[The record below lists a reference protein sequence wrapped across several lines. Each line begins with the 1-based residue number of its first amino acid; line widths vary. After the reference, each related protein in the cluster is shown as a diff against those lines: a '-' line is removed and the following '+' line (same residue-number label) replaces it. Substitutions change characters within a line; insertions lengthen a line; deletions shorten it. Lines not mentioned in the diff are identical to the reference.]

1 MDKMNQFGAATL
13 VISAVFL
20 VVATIFVAL
29 RLVSRI
35 FVAQKVTLSDYVM
48 FVGWAL
54 VCALSVVIFNAT
66 ANGLGVREGVRPYWK
81 APLAKTEYA
90 FTVLYV
96 GRPNDRSE
104 MSRANWSNPR
114 ILC

>member
-1 MDKMNQFGAATL
+1 MATL

-20 VVATIFVAL
+20 VVATIFMAL

-35 FVAQKVTLSDYVM
+35 FVAQKVTLSDYMM

-54 VCALSVVIFNAT
+54 VYTLSVVIFNII
-66 ANGLGVREGVRPYWK
+66 ANGLGVREGVWLYWK
-81 APLAKTEYA
+81 ALLAKIEYA
-90 FTVLYV
+90 FTVLYI